1 MEAQRKIAKFQ
12 GLMTVLVIG
21 YLWTLD
27 SELSQAGESGGEE
40 LIYCFPGASF
50 EFNKVIAHTALHSSS

>member
-1 MEAQRKIAKFQ
+1 MTNFQ

-27 SELSQAGESGGEE
+27 LELSQAGESGGEE
-40 LIYCFPGASF
+40 LIYSFPGASF
-50 EFNKVIAHTALHSSS
+50 EFNKVIAHTALQSSS